1 MKKIGPS
8 TRLAASRAWKSKSP
22 RMIRNNVK
30 LGKTDTN
37 VRLEGKPKWMLQ
49 QDWMDKQQNTMDD
62 KETSR
67 VMVAWSVKR
76 RRSMLLLRVGLSI
89 AHCCLAHNH
98 SNGNELRIL
107 MQIKLISLTIAEH
120 QDSLRNR
127 DKQQLGN
134 GPFTG
139 GDNVRRTRHMRE
151 IRMYSK
157 STEKPLAL
165 GGTANLF
172 WEEILWRMANATL
185 ETFSAC
191 HEKSSS
197 AEKITLL

>member
-1 MKKIGPS
+1 MNVA
-8 TRLAASRAWKSKSP
+8 TRLDGQATKHDGRQGNLARDGC
-22 RMIRNNVK
+22 VK
-30 LGKTDTN
+30 REK
-37 VRLEGKPKWMLQ
+37 KAIYAI
-49 QDWMDKQQNTMDD
+49 
-62 KETSR
+62 TSR
-67 VMVAWSVKR
+67 GVVNSPLLPASVSKR
-76 RRSMLLLRVGLSI
+76 V
-89 AHCCLAHNH
+89 LAHNH

-134 GPFTG
+134 GPFTE

-172 WEEILWRMANATL
+172 WEEIL
-185 ETFSAC
+185 
-191 HEKSSS
+191 
-197 AEKITLL
+197 